1 MGCCPDR
8 SASFGEFAPPRKAE
22 IAEGS
27 TVNDAQRRFWSIIR
41 QTGPEGLL
49 KRGCGSRL
57 GT

>member
-1 MGCCPDR
+1 MPDR